1 MSKRVLS
8 GEEKAI
14 RLGSVFSPAA
24 PIREKDVFM
33 GRREQVRTVM
43 DAINQRG
50 QHVLIYGE
58 RGVGKTSL
66 ANVLAGFLAITR
78 QEAVSAPHI
87 NCDVNDNYASIW
99 RKIFRQIR
107 MTMTT
112 APFGFQRKGQEI
124 DFSLLDNLP
133 EPITPEVVLS
143 TALSLSQ
150 ACLFIPII
158 DEFDRLQDK
167 EATRQFTDTIKALS
181 DQAGTTT
188 LVLVGV
194 AGTVEELIAEHHS
207 VERALVQVRM
217 PRMSR
222 EELEQIVSAGVAAV
236 DMTIEAEANRCI
248 ATLSQGLPHYTHLLG
263 LHSARQA
270 IDSGVE
276 EVSCLHVDTA
286 IRKAIEGS
294 QQTLMRAYHKATTSP
309 RSDNLYSQVLLA
321 CALAEAD
328 QLGYFAAADVREPMS
343 KIMGKRYEI
352 AAFSRHLADFCD
364 ENRGPVLERMGIPR
378 RYRFRFRNPL
388 LQPFVIMQG
397 LANKLIERSDLS
409 RLEEG

>member
-1 MSKRVLS
+1 MTKHVLTS
-8 GEEKAI
+8 EEKAI

-66 ANVLAGFLAITR
+66 ANVLAGFLAFPG
-78 QEAVSAPHI
+78 QEPIIAPHI
-87 NCDVNDNYASIW
+87 NCDATDDYSSTW

-107 MTMTT
+107 LTRTT
-112 APFGFQRKGQEI
+112 PAFGFQRKGQPV
-124 DFSLLDNLP
+124 DVSMLDGLP
-133 EPITPEVVLS
+133 ETITPEVVLS
-143 TALSLSQ
+143 TALTLSQ
-150 ACLFIPII
+150 AYLFIPII
-158 DEFDRLQDK
+158 DEFDRLQ
-167 EATRQFTDTIKALS
+167 EEQATRQFTDTIKALS
-181 DQAGTTT
+181 DQAGKTT

-222 EELEQIVSAGVAAV
+222 QELEQIVTAGVAAV
-236 DMTIEAEANRCI
+236 GMTVEAEANRCI

-276 EVSCLHVDTA
+276 DVSSLHVDAA
-286 IRKAIEGS
+286 ISKAIEGS

-321 CALAEAD
+321 CALAKAD

-343 KIMGKRYEI
+343 EIMGKRYEI

-397 LANKLIERSDLS
+397 LANKLIDRSDLG
-409 RLEEG
+409 RIEQE

>member
-1 MSKRVLS
+1 MLS

-33 GRREQVRTVM
+33 GRREQVRTVT

-78 QEAVSAPHI
+78 QEPVSAPHI

-107 MTMTT
+107 MTTRT

-124 DFSLLDNLP
+124 DFSLLDTLP

-143 TALSLSQ
+143 AALSLSQ

-167 EATRQFTDTIKALS
+167 EATR
-181 DQAGTTT
+181 
-188 LVLVGV
+188 
-194 AGTVEELIAEHHS
+194 
-207 VERALVQVRM
+207 
-217 PRMSR
+217 
-222 EELEQIVSAGVAAV
+222 

-378 RYRFRFRNPL
+378 QYRFRFRNPL

-409 RLEEG
+409 RLEEE